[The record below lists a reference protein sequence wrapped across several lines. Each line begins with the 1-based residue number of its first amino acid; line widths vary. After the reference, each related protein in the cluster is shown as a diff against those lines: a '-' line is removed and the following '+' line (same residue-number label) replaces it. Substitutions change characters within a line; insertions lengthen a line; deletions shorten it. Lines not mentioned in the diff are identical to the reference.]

1 MKLSKC
7 IHKFLIYLEVEKN
20 KSQKTIENYQHYLSR
35 LLNFFGDCSVK
46 TIKLEQIQDYR
57 LYLNRQ
63 KFGVQLKELSKKT
76 QNYHVIAVRALLK
89 YLTKNDIDC
98 LAPEK
103 IELMNTVK
111 RTVDFLEP
119 TEINKLLETFSG
131 SKVIDKRNKA
141 ICELLFATGL
151 RISELRAL
159 NKKQFLNDSQSITI
173 TGKGGKSRIVFFS
186 PRALQAIKSY
196 LDLRTDEFE
205 PLFIN
210 HKRKENAQSRLS
222 AYSMQEMVRKH
233 AHLAGINKKVTPHT
247 LRHSFATFLLDNG
260 ADLRS
265 VQELLGH
272 SSITT
277 TQIYTHLTNRKLQQE
292 HSKINNFDKTS

>member
-131 SKVIDKRNKA
+131 SKIIDKRNKA

>member
-1 MKLSKC
+1 MKISKC

-35 LLNFFGDCSVK
+35 FLNFFGDSSIN

-63 KFGVQLKELSKKT
+63 KFGVQEKELSKKT
-76 QNYHVIAVRALLK
+76 QNYHIIAVRALLK

-119 TEINKLLETFSG
+119 TEVSKLLETFSG
-131 SKVIDKRNKA
+131 NKIINKRNKA

-210 HKRKENAQSRLS
+210 HKRKEDAQSRLS
-222 AYSMQEMVRKH
+222 AYSIQEMVRKH

-292 HSKINNFDKTS
+292 HSKINNFDKTG

>member
-131 SKVIDKRNKA
+131 SKIIDKRNKA

-151 RISELRAL
+151 RISELRA
-159 NKKQFLNDSQSITI
+159 
-173 TGKGGKSRIVFFS
+173 
-186 PRALQAIKSY
+186 
-196 LDLRTDEFE
+196 
-205 PLFIN
+205 
-210 HKRKENAQSRLS
+210 
-222 AYSMQEMVRKH
+222 
-233 AHLAGINKKVTPHT
+233 
-247 LRHSFATFLLDNG
+247 
-260 ADLRS
+260 
-265 VQELLGH
+265 
-272 SSITT
+272 
-277 TQIYTHLTNRKLQQE
+277 
-292 HSKINNFDKTS
+292 

>member
-1 MKLSKC
+1 MKISKC

-35 LLNFFGDCSVK
+35 FLNFFGDCSIK

-63 KFGVQLKELSKKT
+63 KFGVQEKELSKKT
-76 QNYHVIAVRALLK
+76 QNYHIIAVRALLK

-119 TEINKLLETFSG
+119 TEVSKLLETFSG
-131 SKVIDKRNKA
+131 NKIINKRNKA

-210 HKRKENAQSRLS
+210 HKRKEDAQSRLS
-222 AYSMQEMVRKH
+222 AYSIQEMVRKH

-292 HSKINNFDKTS
+292 HSKINNFDKTG